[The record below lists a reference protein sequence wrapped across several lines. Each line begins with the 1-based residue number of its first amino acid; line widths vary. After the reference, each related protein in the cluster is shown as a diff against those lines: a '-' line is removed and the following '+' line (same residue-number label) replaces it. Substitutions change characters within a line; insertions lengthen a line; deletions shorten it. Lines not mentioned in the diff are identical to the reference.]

1 MAIIYTY
8 PTKTTLALAD
18 KVLISDSAD
27 SNKTKNATITSIKDA
42 IDVVDTLS
50 NAFGT
55 YITGTANTAA
65 KGAVDIGTV
74 DLSAVDGTAETT
86 TRFLSKDNT
95 WDLPLVY
102 SGGANIG
109 YVPTGGIA
117 GRYLD
122 GAGTWSTIDLTTDVN
137 GILAVENGGT
147 GGGVYT
153 AGDLIYY
160 AGPAFTR
167 LATSGVTDGFV
178 LTAASGVPSWATPP
192 DTTIDTKN
200 AAVSVA
206 NPTISLDFGTALTA
220 ISGGGGAAAISFTGG
235 LNDLSNVSYAGAND
249 SSMYIGN
256 GVPSG
261 LIGTPTKTTAL
272 GEGAGNG
279 TTSGSSNTLVGTN
292 AGIGVTTGS
301 TNTLIGADSGDTL
314 TIGAGNVILGSGA
327 DSNANN
333 VNAAIAIGKDT
344 VASTG
349 SVAIGESASATGSGI
364 ALGRGATNTVANL
377 ALGSASYPLL
387 NTSDLGNVNGL
398 GTGQNPALFIEVQI
412 GATKYYM
419 ALYEQA

>member
-18 KVLISDSAD
+18 TVLISDSAD
-27 SNKTKNATITSIKDA
+27 SNKTKNATVTSIKDA

-50 NAFGT
+50 SAFGT

-178 LTAASGVPSWATPP
+178 LTAASGVPTWALNPGGNGPGTGTQYTLPIWATTSTLG
-192 DTTIDTKN
+192 DSLITQNSTATSLTIGSSASGAESDI
-200 AAVSVA
+200 VSFSTVVGA
-206 NPTISLDFGTALTA
+206 GSTFSSKIQINGQSSNSLGGQLSLQSPNGGTRVTIEGPADGGTAYAIKMPDAVGTA
-220 ISGGGGAAAISFTGG
+220 NQVLKLPSTIPGSGASQLVWGDAGSSGTLAVSGGGTGNTTIG
-235 LNDLSNVSYAGAND
+235 QYSVFVGTSN
-249 SSMYIGN
+249 
-256 GVPSG
+256 
-261 LIGTPTKTTAL
+261 TAL
-272 GEGAGNG
+272 ER
-279 TTSGSSNTLVGTN
+279 SS
-292 AGIGVTTGS
+292 
-301 TNTLIGADSGDTL
+301 
-314 TIGAGNVILGSGA
+314 
-327 DSNANN
+327 
-333 VNAAIAIGKDT
+333 
-344 VASTG
+344 
-349 SVAIGESASATGSGI
+349 SATGAIQLPSGTT
-364 ALGRGATNTVANL
+364 AQRP
-377 ALGSASYPLL
+377 SSP
-387 NTSDLGNVNGL
+387 VNGMIRYSTTN
-398 GTGQNPALFIEVQI
+398 GTIEAYI
-412 GATKYYM
+412 GGSWVN
-419 ALYEQA
+419 LYTP